1 MNTAL
6 NLLLICCFLN
16 ASYLEPLPRVSLTG
30 KCFEIQH
37 FGKQLDQ
44 INTLLNYLCILSPN
58 HKIKAGFA
66 FPSCPGNGFSFKIY
80 LNCKEESGCVFSAV
94 AI

>member
-16 ASYLEPLPRVSLTG
+16 ASYLEPLPCVSLTG
-30 KCFEIQH
+30 KCFEIQY
-37 FGKQLDQ
+37 FRKQLDQ
-44 INTLLNYLCILSPN
+44 ITTLLNYLCVLSPN

-66 FPSCPGNGFSFKIY
+66 FLSCPGNSFSFKIY
-80 LNCKEESGCVFSAV
+80 LNCKEKSRCVFSAG